1 MSENQKSEIVNLQS
15 QINRVGIIGSGTMGS
30 GIAQVAATAGCKVKL
45 YDTNQSALDKAK
57 ASLEKILNRLI
68 EKERI
73 DAAEKNR
80 IQDNI
85 TYVNHLKDLANSN
98 LTIEAIIE
106 NLDIKKKVFS
116 ELESYVADDCII
128 ASNTSSLS
136 IASIAASL
144 NKPERCLGI
153 HFFNPAPL
161 MQLVEII
168 PAIQTSKEVLEK
180 AIQTIKDWKKVVAVA
195 KDTPG
200 FIVNRVAR
208 PFYGEAL
215 RIYEEGLADFATI
228 DHSLKSLG
236 GFRMGPFELM
246 DFIGNDVN
254 YTVTETVFTA
264 FYFDPRY
271 KPSFTQKRF
280 AEAGYLGRK
289 SGKGYYDYDEN
300 GRKIERTSVSSSAVE
315 TSISETI
322 FNRVLVMLI
331 NEAADA
337 LFLNIASAEDIDNA
351 MTKGVNYPKGLLA
364 WADEKGID
372 WCVSKLDELYKEYHE
387 DRYRC
392 SPLLRKLNRENSTF
406 F

>member
-1 MSENQKSEIVNLQS
+1 MN
-15 QINRVGIIGSGTMGS
+15 VGIIGSGTMGS
-30 GIAQVAATAGCKVKL
+30 GIAQVAATSGCKVKL
-45 YDTNQSALDKAK
+45 YDTNQNALDKSKNA
-57 ASLEKILNRLI
+57 LEKVLNRLI
-68 EKERI
+68 EKGRI
-73 DAAEKNR
+73 DENEKSR
-80 IQDNI
+80 IQGNI
-85 TYVNHLKDLANSN
+85 SYVNSLKDLNDSN

-106 NLDIKKKVFS
+106 NLDVKQKVFAD
-116 ELESYVADDCII
+116 LETYVSDDCII

-136 IASIAASL
+136 IASIASSL
-144 NKPERCLGI
+144 QKPERCVGI

-161 MQLVEII
+161 MKLVEVI
-168 PAIQTSKEVLEK
+168 PAIQTSKEVLDASVE
-180 AIQTIKDWKKVVAVA
+180 TITSWKKVVAVA

-208 PFYGEAL
+208 PFYGESL
-215 RIYEEGLADFATI
+215 RVYEEGIADFATI
-228 DHSLKSLG
+228 DWSLKTLG
-236 GFRMGPFELM
+236 KFRMGPFELM

-271 KPSFTQKRF
+271 KPAFTQKRF

-289 SGKGYYDYDEN
+289 SGKGYYEYQN
-300 GRKIERTSVSSSAVE
+300 GMSSAE
-315 TSISETI
+315 FISASAIKDDELAQRI
-322 FNRVLVMLI
+322 FDRVLVMLI

-372 WCVSKLDELYKEYHE
+372 WCVNQLDALYDEYHE

-392 SPLLRKLNRENSTF
+392 SPLLRKMNREGKTF
-406 F
+406 FC